1 MADKRLAQAPV
12 RGVHISA
19 PLSDLSIGY
28 HPVGFIAERVHK
40 VVPVNHENDLYYI
53 WDRGDALREMD
64 TLRADGTSAHLA
76 DFGFAPAAYVCE
88 EYALKT
94 RLTDRQKGNA
104 DKVLNLQLSKIRR
117 VQDLILAGQERRAA
131 NLFSAAALPAA
142 NQTTLAGINQFNN
155 GGFVGSIEQ
164 VIDTAD
170 EAIRQ
175 QLGGLPPNQLI
186 IPKAVAKV
194 VKRDSKIRDLVKYT
208 HADLLADGD
217 LPPKLWGKDVL
228 VPSVATVNANP
239 TSSTGSPW
247 PIENPATVLA
257 PGTNIFDIWGKN
269 ITVLYSNDNPGIDV
283 ISASYIFRSRPW
295 MVKTWRDE
303 EIDSE
308 FYQPS
313 FVQTEKLVSGFAVYQ
328 VFAAIA

>member
-28 HPVGFIAERVHK
+28 HPVGFIAERIHP
-40 VVPVNHENDLYYI
+40 VVPVNHENDLYYV

-64 TLRADGTSAHLA
+64 TLRADGTAAHIA
-76 DFGFAPAAYVCE
+76 DFGYSTAAYVCE

-94 RLTDRQKGNA
+94 RVTDRQAANA
-104 DKVLNLQLSKIRR
+104 DKVLSLQVSKIRR
-117 VQDLILAGQERRAA
+117 VQDLILTGQERRAA
-131 NLFSAAALPAA
+131 GLFSAAALPAA
-142 NQTTLAGINQFNN
+142 NQTTLAGINRWNDA
-155 GGFVGSIEQ
+155 GFVGSIEQ
-164 VIDTAD
+164 NIDTAD

-175 QLGGLPPNQLI
+175 QLGGLPPNVLV

-194 VKRDSKIRDLVKYT
+194 MKRDSKIRDLIKYT
-208 HADLLADGD
+208 HADLLADGE
-217 LPPKLWGKDVL
+217 LPPKLWGKEVT
-228 VPSVATVNANP
+228 VPSVATVNTNP
-239 TSSTGSPW
+239 TSVTGSPW
-247 PIENPATVLA
+247 PIENPNTVLA
-257 PGTNIFDIWGKN
+257 PGTNIFDVWGKN
-269 ITVLYSNDNPGIDV
+269 VYVKYRNESPGIDV

-303 EIDSE
+303 EVDST

-313 FVQTEKLVSGFAVYQ
+313 FVQTEKLVAAVAVY
-328 VFAAIA
+328 AIFNAIV

>member
-1 MADKRLAQAPV
+1 MADRKLAQAPV

-19 PLSDLSIGY
+19 PLSDLSVGY
-28 HPVGFIAERVHK
+28 HPVGFIAERIHP
-40 VVPVNHENDLYYI
+40 VVPVMHENDLYYV

-64 TLRADGTSAHLA
+64 TLRADGSAAHLA
-76 DFGFAPAAYVCE
+76 DFGFSTAAYVCE

-94 RLTDRQKGNA
+94 RVTDRQKGNA
-104 DKVLNLQLSKIRR
+104 DKVLTLELSKIRR
-117 VQDLILAGQERRAA
+117 VQDLILTGQERRAA
-131 NLFSAAALPAA
+131 NLFTTASLPAA

-164 VIDTAD
+164 VLDTAD
-170 EAIRQ
+170 EAVRQ
-175 QLGGLPPNQLI
+175 QLGGLPPNVI
-186 IPKAVAKV
+186 VIPKAVAKV
-194 VKRDSKIRDLVKYT
+194 MKRDSKIRDLIKYT
-208 HADLLADGD
+208 HADLLADGE
-217 LPPKLWGKDVL
+217 LPPKLWGKEVT

-257 PGTNIFDIWGKN
+257 PGTNIFDVWGKN
-269 ITVLYSNDNPGIDV
+269 IFIKYRNESPGIDV
-283 ISASYIFRSRPW
+283 ISASYILRSRPW

-303 EIDSE
+303 EVDST

-313 FVQTEKLVSGFAVYQ
+313 FVQTEKLVSSVAVYGI
-328 VFAAIA
+328 FAAIA